1 MDGRDIGTVVLP
13 DAELKVF
20 LTASPERRA
29 QRRCLELREKGEDV
43 SYEQVL
49 ADIIKR
55 DENDS
60 SRAAAPLRRAE
71 DAVELDTSELTLEE
85 SIAKICALIEGLI
98 GGGKK

>member
-1 MDGRDIGTVVLP
+1 M
-13 DAELKVF
+13 
-20 LTASPERRA
+20 
-29 QRRCLELREKGEDV
+29 
-43 SYEQVL
+43 